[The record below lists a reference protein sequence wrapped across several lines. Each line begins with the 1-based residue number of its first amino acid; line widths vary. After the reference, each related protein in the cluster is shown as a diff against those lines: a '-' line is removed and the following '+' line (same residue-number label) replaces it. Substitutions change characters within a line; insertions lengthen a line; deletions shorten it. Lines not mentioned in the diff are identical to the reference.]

1 MKKLS
6 IFISQV
12 SDGLFDFLK
21 ASSTGCAVTVATE
34 AVTSLAT
41 TDPTMQLTETTFDTL
56 TTGDDVFDDCS
67 DELRYYSLQYSL
79 FTNCGVEVVGGVLF
93 LITAIYIAKDKLA
106 CENSVA
112 GNSRLL
118 SV

>member
-1 MKKLS
+1 
-6 IFISQV
+6 
-12 SDGLFDFLK
+12 
-21 ASSTGCAVTVATE
+21 
-34 AVTSLAT
+34 
-41 TDPTMQLTETTFDTL
+41 MQLTETTFDTL
-56 TTGDDVFDDCS
+56 TTGDVVDDCL
-67 DELRYYSLQYSL
+67 DERYYSLQYSL

-112 GNSRLL
+112 GNSRVL